1 MDLDGLMD
9 IMRAEVMALNPPIA
23 TWRRVAMPPS
33 GPGEVETGPG
43 EVVVVTEAFELLLV
57 TPCAEAIAVTRRH
70 GEAIERAASRWN
82 LESFTPETVAGVL
95 CAEIIETDRLEA
107 ADPDPGGG

>member
-1 MDLDGLMD
+1 MDLDALMD

-23 TWRRVAMPPS
+23 TWRRVAMPPG
-33 GPGEVETGPG
+33 GPGEVDTGPG
-43 EVVVVTEAFELLLV
+43 EMVVVTEAFELLLV

-70 GEAIERAASRWN
+70 GEAIGQAARRWE
-82 LESFTPETVAGVL
+82 LESFTPETVAGAL

-107 ADPDPGGG
+107 ADSDPGGG